1 MSKATQENI
10 TRLLTLTGA
19 TQQELARIAGV
30 DRSAV
35 GHWKSGKAEPRMGH
49 LQKIA
54 DHYGIS
60 TSNLADPRGMA
71 YVRRGT
77 DGKLHDDNAKRIGD
91 LKQAVISIDDDS
103 SLEDI
108 IQMALSVCQ
117 ATMGSSRLTTEER
130 ELVDMFR
137 AINADGK
144 RIATE
149 VLSALMR
156 SGSYS
161 R

>member
-1 MSKATQENI
+1 
-10 TRLLTLTGA
+10 
-19 TQQELARIAGV
+19 
-30 DRSAV
+30 
-35 GHWKSGKAEPRMGH
+35 
-49 LQKIA
+49 
-54 DHYGIS
+54 
-60 TSNLADPRGMA
+60 
-71 YVRRGT
+71 
-77 DGKLHDDNAKRIGD
+77 
-91 LKQAVISIDDDS
+91 
-103 SLEDI
+103 
-108 IQMALSVCQ
+108 MALSVCQ

>member
-1 MSKATQENI
+1 MSEATKENF
-10 TRLLTLTGA
+10 RKLLDLTGA
-19 TQQELARIAGV
+19 TQQELADIAGV

-49 LQKIA
+49 LQRIA

-60 TSNLADPRGMA
+60 TSNLADAGGMA

-77 DGKLHDDNAKRIGD
+77 DGRLHDDNAKRMID
-91 LKQAVISIDDDS
+91 LKKAVMSIDDDS
-103 SLEDI
+103 SLEEI

-117 ATMGSSRLTTEER
+117 ASMGSNRMTPEER
-130 ELVDMFR
+130 EIVTMYR
-137 AINADGK
+137 ALNDSGRNTA
-144 RIATE
+144 RE
-149 VLSALMR
+149 VITAMMK
-156 SGSYS
+156 SGMY